1 MTSRSLVPFLT
12 LRFFSSSSLLPLA
25 VRFPLSSPTLHPS
38 PQRKTHPRMSAV
50 HHSQAG
56 PPIHT
61 IHLSGGE
68 PVQVVAA
75 RGLSESDFRSLPL
88 PSLHHLLVLHHH
100 LLFMRGAHLQFD
112 HKNVGSFEIEVCLCP
127 RNAIDS
133 ALFKQ
138 WLKNMQSEPG
148 ILANG
153 SMSLR
158 QVLIQVVIVEK

>member
-1 MTSRSLVPFLT
+1 MFLLNASLSTNNEKVSFLK
-12 LRFFSSSSLLPLA
+12 LLCLQSCPSLLPLA
-25 VRFPLSSPTLHPS
+25 VRFPLSSPTLHQS
-38 PQRKTHPRMSAV
+38 PQRKTPPRMSAV

-56 PPIHT
+56 PPTHT

-88 PSLHHLLVLHHH
+88 PSLHHLLLLH
-100 LLFMRGAHLQFD
+100 LLFMCGAHLQFV
-112 HKNVGSFEIEVCLCP
+112 HKNIGSFEIEVCLCP

-138 WLKNMQSEPG
+138 WLKNMQS
-148 ILANG
+148 
-153 SMSLR
+153 
-158 QVLIQVVIVEK
+158 